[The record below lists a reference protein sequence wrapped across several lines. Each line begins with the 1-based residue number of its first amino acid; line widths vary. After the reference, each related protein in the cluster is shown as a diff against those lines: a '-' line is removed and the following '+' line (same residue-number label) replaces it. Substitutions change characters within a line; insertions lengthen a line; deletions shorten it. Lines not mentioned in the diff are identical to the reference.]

1 MRIMGKVIHLLRSSS
16 ILVSNGRYY
25 LYWTL
30 HTPATGRRKKKMSDL
45 LKSLLGS
52 FTLCLVLQDDKQIAS
67 ETLNK
72 LLEVTGVENQ
82 NKSLEEETTSAQPF
96 SFPTEDPTKWN
107 YSILALTF
115 VTLFLAFLILVLN
128 SRANKRRK
136 DKAQNEAKVNGETE
150 TDSTEKKMIEYILE
164 VDDITKTD
172 QVLPSKQPYISMN
185 PVMQTSSPKTSPK
198 PGQILVEWKD
208 GNISSLFMDG
218 EEDDV

>member
-1 MRIMGKVIHLLRSSS
+1 MLTLPMRIMGKVIHLLRSSS

-128 SRANKRRK
+128 SRANKFTFSFYITLKNTMCTHINCPWNLLKNTRLVVK
-136 DKAQNEAKVNGETE
+136 DPLNNL
-150 TDSTEKKMIEYILE
+150 I
-164 VDDITKTD
+164 
-172 QVLPSKQPYISMN
+172 
-185 PVMQTSSPKTSPK
+185 
-198 PGQILVEWKD
+198 
-208 GNISSLFMDG
+208 MDHTIIWLQMA
-218 EEDDV
+218 EI

>member
-1 MRIMGKVIHLLRSSS
+1 MLTLPMRIMGKVIHLLRSSS

-128 SRANKRRK
+128 SRANNTVGVHSPEDLHQFRK
-136 DKAQNEAKVNGETE
+136 GVRPIVKGCLQQRLQSAIN
-150 TDSTEKKMIEYILE
+150 Y
-164 VDDITKTD
+164 
-172 QVLPSKQPYISMN
+172 KQKWIF
-185 PVMQTSSPKTSPK
+185 
-198 PGQILVEWKD
+198 D
-208 GNISSLFMDG
+208 RSLLHL
-218 EEDDV
+218 